1 MEVINIEVL
10 AKTEYQDM
18 YRVTD
23 GVLLIVNKFVPIKI
37 EGVEYPRV
45 CWANRSNSKTYNK
58 GCQKGLK
65 ILTKEYKREKSWYE
79 PEWSVPK
86 GTVVYSDIPV
96 ISTVNQQDWKYE
108 VKTTSNALSGDF
120 DGIQSLL
127 SNIIYTIRTGDV
139 R

>member
-1 MEVINIEVL
+1 MRNIEVL

-23 GVLLIVNKFVPIKI
+23 GVLLVVNKFIPIKI

-45 CWANRSNSKTYNK
+45 CRSDRSNSKTYNK
-58 GCQKGLK
+58 GCQKELK
-65 ILTKEYKREKSWYE
+65 MLTKEYKREKSWYE
-79 PEWSVPK
+79 PEWSIPK
-86 GTVVYSDIPV
+86 GTVVYNNIPV

-120 DGIQSLL
+120 DEIQSLL
-127 SNIIYTIRTGDV
+127 SNIIYTIRTGDT